1 MERQKASDAPIF
13 ISKSDFFASKSDFGP
28 PGGSPGGQFFLD
40 TDDIFKFFQIFSN
53 FFKLFCTQN
62 AKWPVYKLALCN
74 VQHLSALPVT

>member
-40 TDDIFKFFQIFSN
+40 TENLFKFFQT
-53 FFKLFCTQN
+53 FFHPKRKMARL
-62 AKWPVYKLALCN
+62 
-74 VQHLSALPVT
+74 

>member
-1 MERQKASDAPIF
+1 MERQKASDALIF

-40 TDDIFKFFQIFSN
+40 TDDFFKFFQIFSD
-53 FFKLFCTQN
+53 FFKSFFTQN